1 MFLPDRTV
9 RPDDPRQ
16 GPLPMQANIRIARN
30 LAAAGLL
37 AAMVAACQMAGLS
50 QLGGADAAAERA
62 AQQSRQGEHVAA
74 ARSYEAAARSA
85 AESDRNRF
93 WLAAAGEWLQG
104 ANIGA
109 AEAAVAMLRSPLSG
123 ADTRERQRLDAE
135 IALARGDTA
144 RATELLRGISG
155 DDAGTLATRAR
166 IQFGNLQVAE
176 AVASLIARE
185 QLLAHP
191 ADRQANQRMIIEGI
205 GAALLRGADARPP
218 PGARPL
224 LAGWLE
230 LGRIL
235 ADAQAGALGVQ
246 RRLQAWRDRYPTHPA
261 DESLWRRLVE
271 RPAATGE
278 LPRQVALLLPLSGRA
293 ATAGTAV
300 RDGFI
305 SAYYD
310 DGSISRPRLRIYD
323 VAARDAPS
331 SYLQALA
338 DGSDFVVGPLTRE
351 EVSAL
356 ATLADGRATTLALNF
371 LPDGVEVPERFYQ
384 YALSPE
390 DEARLAARR
399 IVADG
404 RMSGVTLVPQ
414 SDWGRRVHT
423 AFAEE
428 FTMAGGQVV
437 DQADYLQSTADFND
451 LLRRLL
457 RTTGQRGSAPRP
469 DAQFI
474 FVAGQPVHG
483 RLIRTQLRF
492 NYASA
497 LPMYA
502 TSDIYDPAGSG
513 NVDLDGVIFPDMPWV
528 LDPQGSSAGARET
541 AERVWPGRS
550 GQLGRLHAFGY
561 DAYRLIGELRRL
573 RAGSSTPL
581 PGFTG
586 SLAVDGQGRV
596 RRELDWAQIV
606 GGRPV
611 PWPPALAPAPAP

>member
-1 MFLPDRTV
+1 
-9 RPDDPRQ
+9 
-16 GPLPMQANIRIARN
+16 MQANIRIARN
-30 LAAAGLL
+30 LVAAGLL
-37 AAMVAACQMAGLS
+37 AAMTAACQMAGLPP
-50 QLGGADAAAERA
+50 LGGADAAAERA
-62 AQQSRQGEHVAA
+62 ARQSRQGDHAAA

-85 AESDRNRF
+85 MEGDRNPF

-109 AEAAVAMLRSPLSG
+109 AEAAIANVTPPLSAG
-123 ADTRERQRLDAE
+123 DTRERLRLDTE

-144 RATELLRGISG
+144 RAAELLRGISG
-155 DDAGTLATRAR
+155 DNAATLTTRAR
-166 IQFGNLQVAE
+166 VQFSSLRVAD
-176 AVASLIARE
+176 AVSSLIARE
-185 QLLAHP
+185 RLLTNA
-191 ADRQANQRMIIEGI
+191 ADRQANQRLIIEGI

-218 PGARPL
+218 AGASPVL
-224 LAGWLE
+224 TAWLE
-230 LGRIL
+230 LGRIV
-235 ADAQAGALGVQ
+235 ADAQAGALGAQ

-261 DESLWRRLVE
+261 DESLWKRLVE
-271 RPAATGE
+271 RPAATGDV
-278 LPRQVALLLPLSGRA
+278 PRQVALLLPLSGRA
-293 ATAGTAV
+293 ATAGGAV
-300 RDGFI
+300 RDGFLG
-305 SAYYD
+305 AYYD
-310 DGSISRPRLRIYD
+310 DGSTARPRLRIYD
-323 VAARDAPS
+323 VAAHDAPS

-371 LPDGVEVPERFYQ
+371 LPDGVEIPERFYQ

-399 IVADG
+399 IAADG
-404 RMSGVTLVPQ
+404 RMTGVTLVPQ
-414 SDWGRRVHT
+414 SDWGRRVHA

-437 DQADYLQSTADFND
+437 DQAEYLQSTADFND

-502 TSDIYDPAGSG
+502 TSDVYDPAGTG
-513 NVDLDGVIFPDMPWV
+513 NADLDGVIFPDMPWV
-528 LDPQGSSAGARET
+528 LDPQGASAGARET
-541 AERVWPGRS
+541 AERAWPGRS

-573 RAGSSTPL
+573 GAGNSTPL
-581 PGFTG
+581 RGFTG
-586 SLAVDGQGRV
+586 SLAVDGRGRV

-611 PWPPALAPAPAP
+611 PWPPMLAPTTAP